1 MGHGVHRRHQRVF
14 GSRRDRGR
22 SGAAMST
29 NYPLIDSQTPNG
41 RQYSAQLDTSTRGTQ
56 FGSGR
61 AALFRSSDR
70 MIHHDSKAEPVARTS
85 RQRDRRRGFGELLA
99 TLARTIGSRADTAL
113 LRGAFEELVRR
124 TLSVRSVHLRDAASR
139 WSGRPETSAI
149 ESVAFEVPGPSPKAR
164 GVLEATFD
172 PDCRPGDWDIQLL
185 GMAANLGALLLEIE
199 RSHLQIT
206 RSELAGNRSK
216 GDGAAPLIGSTS
228 AMASLRSR
236 IERVAI
242 TDFTVLLEGES
253 GVGKELVARQI
264 HELSARRQ
272 GPFVPINC
280 AALVETLLEAELFG
294 IEERTATGVRGRRG
308 KFEHADGGTLFLVE
322 VSDLSLT
329 AQAKLLRAIQ
339 DLAVERVGGTGTR
352 RVDIRIVAAT
362 NRGLRELVDRKLFR
376 ADLFYRLSGVDIR
389 VPSLRERRSDIEE
402 LAAYFL
408 ERHRHTRHLKLSPV
422 ALQALRAY
430 DWPGNVRELERL
442 MERAVALATG
452 EVIELEDLP
461 PAVSGD
467 YGAIL
472 LPSFT
477 RNETLRAWACRYARL
492 TLGRCQGNKREAARV
507 LGISYHTLTTY
518 LKTGDGDL
526 GATVEPVRDHPD
538 EEEPLETLQPLS

>member
-1 MGHGVHRRHQRVF
+1 M
-14 GSRRDRGR
+14 
-22 SGAAMST
+22 
-29 NYPLIDSQTPNG
+29 IDNESKIAPSDPTP
-41 RQYSAQLDTSTRGTQ
+41 
-56 FGSGR
+56 
-61 AALFRSSDR
+61 
-70 MIHHDSKAEPVARTS
+70 

-99 TLARTIGSRADTAL
+99 TLARTIGSRGDTAL

-124 TLSVRSVHLRDAASR
+124 TLSVRSVHLRDATSRWASR
-139 WSGRPETSAI
+139 QDSSAI
-149 ESVAFEVPGPSPKAR
+149 ESVAFEVPGPSPKTR

-172 PDCRPGDWDIQLL
+172 PGCRPGEWDIQML

-199 RSHLQIT
+199 RRHLQLT
-206 RSELAGNRSK
+206 RSELAGSK
-216 GDGAAPLIGSTS
+216 TKAADGAAPLIGSTA
-228 AMASLRSR
+228 AMATLRSR
-236 IERVAI
+236 IERVAV

-272 GPFVPINC
+272 GPFVAINC
-280 AALVETLLEAELFG
+280 AALVETLLETELFG

-308 KFEHADGGTLFLVE
+308 KFEYADGGTLFLDE
-322 VSDLSLT
+322 VSDLSPS

-339 DLAVERVGGTGTR
+339 DLAVERVGGNVAH

-362 NRGLRELVDRKLFR
+362 NRSLRDLVERKLFR
-376 ADLFYRLSGVDIR
+376 PDLYYRLGGVDIR

-402 LAAYFL
+402 LAAFFL
-408 ERHRHTRHLKLSPV
+408 ERHRHTRHLTVSPV

-442 MERAVALATG
+442 MERAIALTTG

-461 PAVSGD
+461 PIVGGD

-472 LPSFT
+472 LPAFK
-477 RNETLRAWACRYARL
+477 RNETLRAWSCRYARL
-492 TLGRCQGNKREAARV
+492 MLERCQGRKREAARA

-518 LKTGDGDL
+518 LKANDGDGVQK
-526 GATVEPVRDHPD
+526 AESRVTVQPEETAVD
-538 EEEPLETLQPLS
+538 ELQPIS